1 MQNLLKSAGI
11 LTDLTEEELRR
22 VFAFFRPHDY
32 RQDEVLFREGDV
44 GEELYIVGVGRVASL
59 IRLADGTDHQVGE
72 FGPGDFFGEM
82 SIIERAPRS
91 ATCLAR
97 QQSTVLVLKAGDFYR
112 LMEEQAGIAI
122 KIMNRMLDVTAGRF
136 TRSSEFLSDM
146 VRWGEEARKRAVMD
160 GLTGLFN
167 RRFLDEALRDS
178 LQKAR
183 AAGRPLSLI
192 MMDLDH
198 FRRINEHYGADTGDL
213 AIRAL
218 VPPLRAALRPDDVP
232 ARCGGDEFAILLPDT
247 GCPAALAVAEVVCEA
262 VRAVPFFEGRGGPL
276 RRITVSQGVASFPEH
291 AVDLKALWD
300 AADRALYRAKA
311 GGRNRVEVVVAG
323 VTLPLFE
330 GEKPYPSEGDKGD

>member
-11 LTDLTEEELRR
+11 LTDLTEEELQR

-59 IRLADGTDHQVGE
+59 IRLADGTGHQVGE

-82 SIIERAPRS
+82 SIIEKAPRS

-97 QQSTVLVLKAGDFYR
+97 QPSTVLVLKAEDFYR

-122 KIMNRMLDVTAGRF
+122 KIMNRMLDATAERSI
-136 TRSSEFLSDM
+136 RSSEFLADM
-146 VRWGEEARKRAVMD
+146 VRWGAEARKRAVMD

-167 RRFLDEALRDS
+167 HRFLEEALRDS
-178 LQKAR
+178 LQKSR
-183 AAGRPLSLI
+183 AAGAPLSLL
-192 MMDLDH
+192 MMDLDY
-198 FRRINEHYGADTGDL
+198 FRRINEHYGAETGDR

-218 VPPLRAALRPDDVP
+218 VPALRATLRPDDVP

-247 GCPAALAVAEVVCEA
+247 PSQPALRIAQAICDA
-262 VRAVPFFEGRGGPL
+262 VRAVPFFEGREGPL
-276 RRITVSQGVASFPEH
+276 RRITVSLGVASFPEH
-291 AVDLKALWD
+291 ASDLKALWD
-300 AADRALYRAKA
+300 LADRALYRAKEL
-311 GGRNRVEVVVAG
+311 GRDRAFCTG
-323 VTLPLFE
+323 
-330 GEKPYPSEGDKGD
+330 

>member
-1 MQNLLKSAGI
+1 VQKLLKSAGI
-11 LTDLTEEELRR
+11 LVDLTEEELQR
-22 VFAFFRPHDY
+22 VFPFFRPHDY

-82 SIIERAPRS
+82 AIIEQAPRS

-97 QQSTVLVLKAGDFYR
+97 QPSTVLVLKAEDFYR
-112 LMEEQAGIAI
+112 LMEEQAGTAI
-122 KIMNRMLDVTAGRF
+122 KIMNRMLDTTAERF

-178 LQKAR
+178 LQKSR

-192 MMDLDH
+192 MMDLDY
-198 FRRINEHYGADTGDL
+198 FRRINESYGAETGDL
-213 AIRAL
+213 VIRAL
-218 VPPLRAALRPDDVP
+218 VPSLRAALRPDDVP
-232 ARCGGDEFAILLPDT
+232 ARCGGDEFAILLPDA
-247 GCPAALAVAEVVCEA
+247 PSREALRVAQAICEA
-262 VRAVPFFEGRGGPL
+262 VRALPFFEGQDGPL
-276 RRITVSQGVASFPEH
+276 RRITVSLGVASFPEH
-291 AVDLKALWD
+291 AADLRALWD
-300 AADRALYRAKA
+300 RADRALYRAKEL
-311 GGRNRVEVVVAG
+311 GRDRAA
-323 VTLPLFE
+323 
-330 GEKPYPSEGDKGD
+330 SA